1 MPSNKNANR
10 LFLVTV
16 LIYLGASFLISMFS
30 AALEGVPVAGTLIF
44 SQALVVAPSLIYCMI
59 RRVPVKELIP
69 FRKMKFSVCVLV
81 VVCTYLMYPL
91 IIVLNALTLFFVP
104 SGTMGLMTPDISLP
118 VMTLCVAVL
127 PAFAEEFVFRGMLFS
142 TYKRSKML
150 PAIFLSAFLF
160 GCIHLNLNQFAYA
173 FALGIYLA
181 FLVEATGSIF
191 SSMLAHFTIN
201 FTGVL
206 VNALMTKVTELSG
219 QEAGDGMTGMFLNTL
234 DETTLVMMIFSVV
247 FWAAVALGTTAG
259 GIGVYIAIA
268 KISKRWEH
276 VKGMFREGT
285 RERMVTLSVIAAI
298 LLTVAFMAYQV
309 VGYYY

>member
-118 VMTLCVAVL
+118 V
-127 PAFAEEFVFRGMLFS
+127 
-142 TYKRSKML
+142 Y
-150 PAIFLSAFLF
+150 
-160 GCIHLNLNQFAYA
+160 
-173 FALGIYLA
+173 
-181 FLVEATGSIF
+181 ATGS
-191 SSMLAHFTIN
+191 
-201 FTGVL
+201 V
-206 VNALMTKVTELSG
+206 
-219 QEAGDGMTGMFLNTL
+219 
-234 DETTLVMMIFSVV
+234 
-247 FWAAVALGTTAG
+247 
-259 GIGVYIAIA
+259 
-268 KISKRWEH
+268 R
-276 VKGMFREGT
+276 
-285 RERMVTLSVIAAI
+285 
-298 LLTVAFMAYQV
+298 
-309 VGYYY
+309 